1 MIYHLAWSC
10 YEHYMYTHHQ
20 RVIGAFV
27 LPPYTGSVMQL
38 DSLKS
43 RVDKSALPSQML
55 QTSRGGTKNVSL

>member
-1 MIYHLAWSC
+1 
-10 YEHYMYTHHQ
+10 MYTHHQ